1 MNPHDD
7 RSLDA
12 FASELRREF
21 FPTPPSPSLAR
32 GVAAA
37 LASPSLSPTPTPWMV
52 TFLRNHA
59 WLSWASFA
67 TAAALAAALLLANG
81 WGIRPGSAT
90 ARKEQREAG
99 RDASSETA
107 VAVSPSPGAESF
119 PRSAPRGATL
129 MPARGSE
136 PAAGSAAS
144 SDFYRP
150 VVVRDRRDFV
160 DTLRWRERHT
170 GAVLEVSYP
179 RSEFRLVAAEPM

>member
-7 RSLDA
+7 LLLDT

-21 FPTPPSPSLAR
+21 SPTPPSPNLAR

-37 LASPSLSPTPTPWMV
+37 LESPVPPTTSAPSVFSFLQDRLWLPW
-52 TFLRNHA
+52 A
-59 WLSWASFA
+59 GFA
-67 TAAALAAALLLANG
+67 TAAVLAAALLLANG
-81 WGIRPGSAT
+81 WGFRSGSA
-90 ARKEQREAG
+90 ARKEP
-99 RDASSETA
+99 RDAARESSGETA
-107 VAVSPSPGAESF
+107 VAVSPSPGAEAF

-129 MPARGSE
+129 MPARDLE
-136 PAAGSAAS
+136 PAGSNATSA
-144 SDFYRP
+144 DFYRP

-170 GAVLEVSYP
+170 GAVIEVSYP